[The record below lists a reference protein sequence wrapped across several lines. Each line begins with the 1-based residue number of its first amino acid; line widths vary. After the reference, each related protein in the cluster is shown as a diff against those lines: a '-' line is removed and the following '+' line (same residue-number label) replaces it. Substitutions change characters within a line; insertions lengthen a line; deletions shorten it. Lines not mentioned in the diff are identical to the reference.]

1 MIIGEFKELAIM
13 LCISCREE
21 MNKGRAM
28 NLDEP
33 YNAVSAHLAKVSL
46 NSTDPV
52 FMYEGPIPKI
62 LIM

>member
-1 MIIGEFKELAIM
+1 M

-33 YNAVSAHLAKVSL
+33 CNAVSAHLAKVSL

-62 LIM
+62 LIT